1 MKTKIAVLGA
11 GSWGS
16 MLAAILNE
24 NGHTV
29 QLWTRSAA
37 QAEELNQQHT
47 NEKYIKNYTF
57 PTNLRA
63 TTDLETALT
72 DATDVLFIV
81 PAQATRSVAADV
93 APILQKLDLKPHLI
107 HGSKGLETTT
117 HLRISQVLAETIA
130 PEQRESISVISG
142 PSHAEG
148 VAQHDPT
155 LVTVASDDFDAATHF
170 QKLFMN
176 DYFRVYTNSDVIGV
190 EFGGALKNII
200 ALASG
205 ALAGL
210 GYGDNSRAALMT
222 RGVAEIS
229 RLGVSFGANP
239 LTFAGLSGMGDVIV
253 TATSTN
259 SRNYRAGYQLGQGI
273 PLADVIA
280 NMGMVIEGIAT
291 SQAAYDLAQTTGI
304 SMPITEAIHAVLNQ
318 EETVPAAI
326 HALMTREGQ
335 TENG

>member
-1 MKTKIAVLGA
+1 MTEKIAVLGA

-24 NGHTV
+24 NGHEV

-37 QAEELNQQHT
+37 QADELNQKHT
-47 NEKYIKNYTF
+47 NRAYIQNYTF
-57 PTNLRA
+57 PENLRA
-63 TTDLETALT
+63 STDLETVLT
-72 DATDVLFIV
+72 GATEILFIV
-81 PAQATRSVAADV
+81 PAQATRAVATEVDR
-93 APILQKLDLKPHLI
+93 ILAKLGQRPALI

-117 HLRISQVLAETIA
+117 HLRVSQILAETIS
-130 PEQRESISVISG
+130 PEHRTSISVISG

-148 VAQHDPT
+148 VVKHDPT
-155 LVTVASDDFDAATHF
+155 LVTVASDDFDAAQRF
-170 QKLFMN
+170 QHLFMN
-176 DYFRVYTNSDVIGV
+176 DYFRVYTNADVIGV

-210 GYGDNSRAALMT
+210 GYGDNARAALMT

-259 SRNYRAGYQLGQGI
+259 SRNYRAGYQLGQGV
-273 PLADVIA
+273 PLADVVA

-291 SQAAYDLAQTTGI
+291 SQSAYELAQTTGI
-304 SMPITEAIHAVLNQ
+304 SMPITEAIHAVLEQ
-318 EETVPAAI
+318 EETVETAI
-326 HALMTREGQ
+326 HHLMTREGQ
-335 TENG
+335 AENG

>member
-1 MKTKIAVLGA
+1 MTEKIAVLGA

-24 NGHTV
+24 NGHEV
-29 QLWTRSAA
+29 QLWTRSAT
-37 QAEELNQQHT
+37 QAAELNQKHT
-47 NEKYIKNYTF
+47 NCAYIQNYTF
-57 PTNLRA
+57 PETLRA
-63 TTDLETALT
+63 STDLETVLT
-72 DATDVLFIV
+72 GATELLFIV
-81 PAQATRSVAADV
+81 PAQATRAVATEVDRLLA
-93 APILQKLDLKPHLI
+93 KLGQQPALI

-117 HLRISQVLAETIA
+117 HLRVSQILAETIS
-130 PEQRESISVISG
+130 PEHRTSISVISG

-148 VAQHDPT
+148 VVKHDPT
-155 LVTVASDDFDAATHF
+155 LVTVASDDFDAAQRF
-170 QKLFMN
+170 QHLFMN

-210 GYGDNSRAALMT
+210 GYGDNARAALMT

-259 SRNYRAGYQLGQGI
+259 SRNYRAGYQLGQGV
-273 PLADVIA
+273 PLADVVA

-291 SQAAYDLAQTTGI
+291 SQSAYELAQTTGI
-304 SMPITEAIHAVLNQ
+304 SMPITEAIHAVLAQ
-318 EETVPAAI
+318 EETVETAI
-326 HALMTREGQ
+326 HHLMTREGQ
-335 TENG
+335 AENG

>member
-16 MLAAILNE
+16 MLAAILDANGNE
-24 NGHTV
+24 V
-29 QLWTRSAA
+29 QLWTRSAE
-37 QAEELNQQHT
+37 QANELNQHHT
-47 NEKYIKNYTF
+47 NSHYIHDYTF
-57 PTNLRA
+57 SASLQA
-63 TTDLETALT
+63 TTDLEAALT
-72 DATDVLFIV
+72 DATDILFIV
-81 PAQATRSVAADV
+81 PAQATRSVAQDV
-93 APILQKLDLKPHLI
+93 NQILAKLGTKPALI
-107 HGSKGLETTT
+107 HGSKGLETKTY
-117 HLRISQVLAETIA
+117 LRISQVLAETID
-130 PEQRESISVISG
+130 PDHRTSIAVLSG

-155 LVTVASDDFDAATHF
+155 LVTVASDDFDAAKHF

-176 DYFRVYTNSDVIGV
+176 DSFRVYTNSDVIGV

-259 SRNYRAGYQLGQGI
+259 SRNYRAGYQLGQGV
-273 PLADVIA
+273 PLDEVVA

-304 SMPITEAIHAVLNQ
+304 SMPITEAIHAVLEQ
-318 EETVPAAI
+318 EETVPDSI